1 MNKEY
6 FNKLSYDPKKNSREM
21 GKYYIAS
28 TEQEQVE
35 MLEAINLKELKDL
48 FAHIPDNLKF
58 AEAPY
63 VTQELKYNDLI
74 VDLESIASANNL
86 KTCFIGDGLKNYKVG
101 KIVPYVSSLRG
112 LTTAYTPYQP
122 ERSQGTL
129 QSLWIYSSTLSML
142 TGFEAISAS
151 LYDRSTALFEAI
163 QTSTRIVKDSCV
175 ALVCESIYP
184 GDLEVLRTL
193 ASETKLRIM
202 TVPTDKKTGITDI
215 NLLSSMAKEIGP
227 DLSCLVFPQVNNYGN
242 LENIHSLTD
251 LCWELNIQSIALI
264 DPMLLATKG
273 LVPPVEF
280 GTGKQGVHMIVGEGQ
295 HLAIG
300 PNFGGPGLGI
310 FGIRY
315 NEKNK
320 VDIRAAAGRFIGKT
334 KDAEG
339 KDCLCMVLSTREQHI
354 RREKAT
360 SNICSNQSFIATL
373 AGASILERGEK
384 GMIESCQKARKL
396 ALFAA
401 AELTKFRGVKLAFAP
416 TFFYNEFT
424 LELPIKVTELQ
435 QKASAANL
443 QLGIDVSERLNDG
456 RNLLLLSFF
465 DIHTSD
471 DVEKIIQLFKD
482 IFDYHIRPQLINEI
496 PKKFLRTKDVGLP
509 NFEFEELKCFYK
521 NLSDLNV
528 SPDDNIYPLG
538 SCTMKYNPYINDYAA
553 GLPGF
558 TDIHPQA
565 PIEDI
570 QGSLEI
576 LYNIQEMF
584 KSITGLA
591 GVTTQP
597 VAGAQGELIGIKLF
611 QAYHKDTGNGETR
624 NILLI
629 PKSAHGTNP
638 ATAAMA
644 GFETKVVDG
653 VSYGIIT
660 IEADQRGQ
668 IDFAL
673 MKETVE
679 KYNNRIAGVM
689 ITNPNTSGIFEIN
702 FKKIADLIHSVGG
715 LVYMDGA
722 NMNAIAGWIDLNK
735 MGVDAVHNNLHKTW
749 SIPHGGGGPGDAI
762 VAVSEKLVDYL
773 PGFQVVSKGDLFDL
787 EKTNKSIGSF
797 HRHFG
802 NFAHKVRAYTYLK
815 ALGGNGVRKMS
826 AVAVLSS
833 RYLYEKLKVNFPT
846 LPANCEN
853 EVRMHEFIITFS
865 RDTFDR
871 IERGGTPKSQAVAK
885 IGKLFLDFGLHA
897 PTVAF
902 PEVYGLMIE
911 PTESYTKEEL
921 DHFVGIVNTILH
933 LVNDNPQILQTA
945 PHFTPIRKVD
955 EVEANRALNLMDHLS
970 FLPKVHSNIINPD
983 KLSKMFIVD
992 VCKLIIK
999 AHEENEISK

>member
-1 MNKEY
+1 MNEEY
-6 FNKLSYDPKKNSREM
+6 FKNLSYDPKKLSREL
-21 GKYYIAS
+21 GRYYISS
-28 TEQEQVE
+28 TDQEQVE
-35 MLEAINLKELKDL
+35 MLESIKLNELKDL
-48 FAHIPDNLKF
+48 FAHIPENLKF
-58 AEAPY
+58 SEAPY
-63 VTQELKYNDLI
+63 VTAELTYNDLI
-74 VDLESIASANNL
+74 ADLESIASANNL

-129 QSLWIYSSTLSML
+129 QSLWIYSSSLSML

-163 QTSTRIVKDSCV
+163 QTSTRIVKNSYV

-184 GDLEVLRTL
+184 GDLEVVRTL
-193 ASETKLRIM
+193 ASETKMRIL
-202 TVPTDKKTGITDI
+202 TVPTDKKTGMTDI
-215 NLLSSMAKEIGP
+215 NLLNEMVKEIGS
-227 DLSCLVFPQVNNYGN
+227 DLACLVFPQINNYGN
-242 LENIHSLTD
+242 LENIHLLTD

-280 GTGKQGVHMIVGEGQ
+280 GTQKQGVHMIVGEGQ

-320 VDIRAAAGRFIGKT
+320 GDIRNTAGRFIGKT

-339 KDCLCMVLSTREQHI
+339 NDCLCMVLSTREQHI

-384 GMIESCQKARKL
+384 GMIESCQKARTL

-401 AELTKFRGVKLAFAP
+401 AELTKFRGVKLAFP
-416 TFFYNEFT
+416 QTLFYNEFT
-424 LELPIKVTELQ
+424 LEIPIKIKELQ

-443 QLGIDVSERLNDG
+443 QLGIDVSDRLNDG

-465 DIHTSD
+465 DIHTTK
-471 DVEKIIQLFKD
+471 DVEKIIQFFEGLFD
-482 IFDYHIRPQLINEI
+482 HHIQPQYLIEI
-496 PKKFLRTKDVGLP
+496 PKYFLRSTEVSLP
-509 NFEFEELKCFYK
+509 NFELEELKSFYK

-538 SCTMKYNPYINDYAA
+538 SCTMKYNPYINDHAA

-597 VAGAQGELIGIKLF
+597 VAGAQGELVGIKLF
-611 QAYHKDTGNGETR
+611 QAYHKNTGDGETR

-668 IDFAL
+668 IDFTL
-673 MKETVE
+673 MKQTIE
-679 KYNNRIAGVM
+679 KYNIRIAGVM

-762 VAVSEKLVDYL
+762 VAVSERLVDYL
-773 PGFQVVSKGDLFDL
+773 PGFQIVNNGDSFDL
-787 EKTNKSIGSF
+787 KKPNKSIGSF

-815 ALGGNGVRKMS
+815 ALGGNGVREMS

-846 LPANCEN
+846 LPVNCEN

-871 IERGGTPKSQAVAK
+871 IEKSGTPKSQAVAK

-911 PTESYTKEEL
+911 PTESYTKVEL
-921 DHFVGIVNTILH
+921 DHFVEVVNTILH
-933 LVNDNPQILQTA
+933 LVNDYPQILQTA

-955 EVEANRALNLMDHLS
+955 EVEANRTLSLMEHLK
-970 FLPKVHSNIINPD
+970 FFPKVQSNIIDPD
-983 KLSKMFIVD
+983 KLSKMLNVD

-999 AHEENEISK
+999 AHEEHEISK